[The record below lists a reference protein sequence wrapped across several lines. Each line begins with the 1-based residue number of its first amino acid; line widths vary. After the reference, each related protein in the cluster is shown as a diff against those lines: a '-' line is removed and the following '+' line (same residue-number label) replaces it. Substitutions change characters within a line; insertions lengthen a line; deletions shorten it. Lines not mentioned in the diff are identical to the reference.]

1 LPGGKWKRKTEDRG
15 AIRGGLRGLDKA
27 KRLGEK
33 QARVAAPNQPD
44 QVKLLST
51 EKEELT
57 LPGGR
62 LTKKKKG
69 GNASSAGIR
78 GQDLPLNRT
87 EPTTAQLGA
96 TGSWEIGKLGV
107 RSRDPGQLSTVRML
121 WKHYWQLPTRPMQFK
136 SAASGAFPQRWN
148 DSSLAM
154 IPSRMQL
161 TLH

>member
-96 TGSWEIGKLGV
+96 TGSWEIGSSESGSWPTVNCADAVEALLAT
-107 RSRDPGQLSTVRML
+107 PNSTNAIQECRQ
-121 WKHYWQLPTRPMQFK
+121 W
-136 SAASGAFPQRWN
+136 G
-148 DSSLAM
+148 
-154 IPSRMQL
+154 IPPEME
-161 TLH
+161 

>member
-62 LTKKKKG
+62 LTKKKKRRKR
-69 GNASSAGIR
+69 ILR
-78 GQDLPLNRT
+78 GDQGPG
-87 EPTTAQLGA
+87 PA
-96 TGSWEIGKLGV
+96 TQP
-107 RSRDPGQLSTVRML
+107 D
-121 WKHYWQLPTRPMQFK
+121 
-136 SAASGAFPQRWN
+136 
-148 DSSLAM
+148 
-154 IPSRMQL
+154 
-161 TLH
+161 

>member
-1 LPGGKWKRKTEDRG
+1 LSLLPGGKWKRKTEDRG

-62 LTKKKKG
+62 LTKKKKEETHPP
-69 GNASSAGIR
+69 R
-78 GQDLPLNRT
+78 GSGARTCHSTGLNRRQLSW
-87 EPTTAQLGA
+87 EQLGVGSSES
-96 TGSWEIGKLGV
+96 GSWPTVNCSDAVEALLAT
-107 RSRDPGQLSTVRML
+107 PNSTNAIQECRQ
-121 WKHYWQLPTRPMQFK
+121 W
-136 SAASGAFPQRWN
+136 G
-148 DSSLAM
+148 
-154 IPSRMQL
+154 IPPEME
-161 TLH
+161 

>member
-62 LTKKKKG
+62 LTKKKKEETHPP
-69 GNASSAGIR
+69 R
-78 GQDLPLNRT
+78 GSGARTCHSTGLNRRQLSW
-87 EPTTAQLGA
+87 EQLGV
-96 TGSWEIGKLGV
+96 GRLGV